1 MPPMQRAFLI
11 IIACLALYATGCGSS
26 SSTTSSSSTAAEAS
40 TSKEEGEATEAQ
52 PQDEPGPTVH
62 VPKGPPP
69 KKLEI
74 KELKQGTGATAKA
87 GDKVSV
93 QYVGVL
99 YSNGSTFDSSW
110 SRGEPFSFKL
120 GAHEVI
126 PGWDKGI
133 VGMKV
138 GGRRELIIP
147 PALAYGEEGVY
158 PSIPPKSTLVF
169 VVDLQKVR

>member
-1 MPPMQRAFLI
+1 MPRMQRSFLI
-11 IIACLALYATGCGSS
+11 IVACLAIFATGCGSS
-26 SSTTSSSSTAAEAS
+26 SSSPSSSTEAE
-40 TSKEEGEATEAQ
+40 TSATTKAKGEAKEAQ
-52 PQDEPGPTVH
+52 PKGEPGPTVH

-69 KKLEI
+69 KQLVI
-74 KELKQGTGATAKA
+74 KELKRGTGATAKA

-99 YSNGSTFDSSW
+99 FSNGKTFDSSW
-110 SRGEPFSFKL
+110 SRGEPFSFTL

-126 PGWDKGI
+126 AGWDKGV

-169 VVDLQKVR
+169 VVDLLEAK

>member
-1 MPPMQRAFLI
+1 MI
-11 IIACLALYATGCGSS
+11 ILACLALFAAGCGSS
-26 SSTTSSSSTAAEAS
+26 SSATSSSSTEADTSTTTKEETEAAEE
-40 TSKEEGEATEAQ
+40 TQ
-52 PQDEPGPTVH
+52 PQNEPGPTVH

-74 KELKQGTGATAKA
+74 KDLKKGSGPAAKA

-99 YSNGSTFDSSW
+99 YSTGETFDSSW
-110 SRGEPFSFKL
+110 SRGAEPFSFTL
-120 GAHEVI
+120 GAQEVI
-126 PGWDKGI
+126 PGWDKGV

-169 VVDLQKVR
+169 VVDLQKIQ